1 MPSNSGGLRDTTETQ
16 LRKEPEYKTWG
27 REAIQQNTPAD
38 PMACS
43 PSSSD
48 WPGFPTSPSLAAM
61 FCVSG
66 TPAPQLHRLFGPRCP
81 SQRCLLDH
89 RLNQEPVPIF
99 PVPTLTCTRLIPS
112 CQALR
117 RARQDESQ
125 ARRWSGVSYWPLIE
139 VICCRH
145 ETSCWALK
153 CSRER
158 QEGHLLGIMSREA
171 WLNLASPWLIRS
183 QIHAQCSVAQ
193 GFVSN

>member
-1 MPSNSGGLRDTTETQ
+1 MLSNSGGLRDTIEMQ
-16 LRKEPEYKTWG
+16 LRKEPEHKTRG
-27 REAIQQNTPAD
+27 REAIQRNTPAD
-38 PMACS
+38 PMACG
-43 PSSSD
+43 PSSGD
-48 WPGFPTSPSLAAM
+48 RPGFPTSPFLAVM

-66 TPAPQLHRLFGPRCP
+66 SPAPQLHQLFGPHCP
-81 SQRCLLDH
+81 SRRRLLDH
-89 RLNQEPVPIF
+89 RLNQEPVRIF
-99 PVPTLTCTRLIPS
+99 PVPTLTCTWLIPS

-125 ARRWSGVSYWPLIE
+125 ARSWSGVSYWPPIE
-139 VICCRH
+139 VICCGH
-145 ETSCWALK
+145 KTSCLALK

-158 QEGHLLGIMSREA
+158 QEGHLLGKMSRQA